1 MFVNSSVMLFVSDLT
16 NMRVTQSTVLS
27 PELTSEAQKLGTLL
41 ARLRLSRG
49 IKQQDAAVRAGISR
63 NTAYR
68 LEQGDPGLAVGQILR
83 YLDAIAPGQTLREL
97 LAESNPALVALG
109 EREKKKRVR
118 DMSSEERSNLDF

>member
-1 MFVNSSVMLFVSDLT
+1 
-16 NMRVTQSTVLS
+16 MRVTQSNLLS
-27 PELTSEAQKLGTLL
+27 PDLAKEAQRLGALL

-49 IKQQDAAVRAGISR
+49 VKQQDAAVRAGVSR

-68 LEQGDPGLAVGQILR
+68 MEQGDPGLAIGQILR

-97 LAESNPALVALG
+97 LNESDPALVALN

-118 DMSSEERSNLDF
+118 DMSSEERSSLDF

>member
-1 MFVNSSVMLFVSDLT
+1 MNDLT

-27 PELTSEAQKLGTLL
+27 AELIREAQKLGILL

-49 IKQQDAAVRAGISR
+49 IKQQDAALRAGISR

-68 LEQGDPGLAVGQILR
+68 MEQGDPGLAVGQILR

-97 LAESNPALVALG
+97 LAESDPALVALG

>member
-1 MFVNSSVMLFVSDLT
+1 MLFVSDLT

>member
-1 MFVNSSVMLFVSDLT
+1 
-16 NMRVTQSTVLS
+16 MRVTQSAVLS
-27 PELTSEAQKLGTLL
+27 HELTKESQKLGALL

-68 LEQGDPGLAVGQILR
+68 LEQGDPGLAIGQILR
-83 YLDAIAPGQTLREL
+83 YLDAIAPGQTLRDL
-97 LAESNPALVALG
+97 LSETDPALFALG

-118 DMSSEERSNLDF
+118 DMSFEERNSLDF